1 MADKPAGRPD
11 PPPFT
16 LPAFAGWPP
25 AARSP
30 AVPVPGYG
38 DASSANQSN
47 ESAEGPS
54 GEGVF
59 DAGQTPVRTYWWEN
73 PQGRGR

>member
-1 MADKPAGRPD
+1 MAGPDDTPAPLS
-11 PPPFT
+11 FT
-16 LPAFAGWPP
+16 LPAFVGWPP
-25 AARSP
+25 PARSP
-30 AVPVPGYG
+30 AVTVPGYG

-47 ESAEGPS
+47 GLAEGPS

-59 DAGQTPVRTYWWEN
+59 DAGQTPVNAYWWGN